1 MPVRLPR
8 RLAVLP
14 LLALAVGVPA
24 SPAAATTTPATTP
37 ATTVETGTL
46 VQVATE
52 TSAHEGGAD
61 HDGTRTLLRRA
72 DGTFTDVRGESVEHL
87 ATGTTVRA
95 QVRDG
100 EVVDVAARPGVRTL
114 AAAGGPS
121 TVRVA
126 MVVPAGVTQD
136 ATPITAAQVA
146 TSIQQASDYWSSQTA
161 GQVTFQLAG
170 VQAWT
175 SSSRPCS
182 DVGGVWTDAARAVG
196 FTGSPREHLVVVLPR
211 NAYTSGACAAY
222 GLGSIGAGPDSP
234 GYVYVTDT
242 EPSLWAHE
250 LGHNLGLGHANLLS
264 SATASDVAWNG
275 TAYPG
280 ATRVGY
286 GDVWDVMSFS
296 GRTIGHGNLGI
307 AGQYRLGLL
316 PAGIQD
322 VRTTGSYTLAA
333 LPNAADGRV
342 HGLRAVDPA
351 TGTAYFVELRGRST
365 GDDLVASDASRP
377 TRGVRVTTADRGE
390 SGATLALDATPT
402 GRRGDVDLTI
412 APGTTLSTAS
422 GRLHVTVT
430 AVDGA
435 QATVT
440 VTFGDAPG
448 RTTVP
453 TPAPTT
459 TTAPTS
465 GSGVSFS
472 RDGVNHVV
480 SGPVLEKY
488 LALGAQRG
496 QLGWPTS
503 DAIAVRD
510 GGVVQRFEGGLVYWT
525 AGTGA
530 QVVAGAV
537 LGEYASIGW
546 EGSTLGFPTSGEIG
560 VTGGVVQRFQRGLVY
575 WTPATGAHAVRGAVE
590 GRYAAAGWERSALG
604 FPTSDEIAL
613 PGGVVQRFTGGNVY
627 WTPATGAQV
636 VKGAILGEWGRRGW
650 ERSRLGWPVGEEV
663 PVAGGVRQQF
673 QGGTLT
679 WTAATGRVA

>member
-8 RLAVLP
+8 SLAALP
-14 LLALAVGVPA
+14 LAALALCLTAAPA
-24 SPAAATTTPATTP
+24 TAAPAASSV
-37 ATTVETGTL
+37 VETGTV

-52 TSAHEGGAD
+52 TPVHAGGTD

-72 DGTFTDVRGESVEHL
+72 DGTFTDVGGEAVEHL
-87 ATGTTVRA
+87 ATGTSVRA
-95 QVRDG
+95 EVRDG
-100 EVVDVAARPGVRTL
+100 TATAVSARAAVRTL

-136 ATPITAAQVA
+136 AAPATTAQVA
-146 TSIQQASDYWSSQTA
+146 TAVQQASDYWSSQTA
-161 GQVTFQLAG
+161 GQVRFQLAG
-170 VQAWT
+170 VQGWTT
-175 SSSRPCS
+175 SSRTCS
-182 DVGGVWTDAARAVG
+182 DVGGLWTEAARAAG
-196 FTGSPREHLVVVLPR
+196 FTGAPREHLVVLLPR
-211 NAYTSGACAAY
+211 NAYTSRACAAY
-222 GLGSIGAGPDSP
+222 GLGSVGAGPDSA
-234 GYVYVTDT
+234 GYAYVTDT

-275 TAYPG
+275 SSYPG
-280 ATRVGY
+280 ATRVPY

-296 GRTIGHGNLGI
+296 GATIGHGNLGV

-316 PAGIQD
+316 RNGIQD
-322 VRTTGSYTLAA
+322 VTATGSYTFAA
-333 LPNAADGRV
+333 LPVAADGAV

-390 SGATLALDATPT
+390 DGATLALDASPT
-402 GRRGDVDLTI
+402 GRRGDVDLAL
-412 APGTTLSTAS
+412 APGATLSTAS

-430 AVDGA
+430 AAGDTK
-435 QATVT
+435 ATVT
-440 VTFGDAPG
+440 VTFGDTP
-448 RTTVP
+448 RP
-453 TPAPTT
+453 TPAP
-459 TTAPTS
+459 APAPA
-465 GSGVSFS
+465 GSASTVAPQGVSFN
-472 RDGVNHVV
+472 RDGVNRVV
-480 SGPVLEKY
+480 SGPVLQAY
-488 LALGAQRG
+488 LDRGAQRG
-496 QLGWPTS
+496 ALGWPTS
-503 DAIAVRD
+503 DALPVRD

-537 LGEYASIGW
+537 LGEYASLGW
-546 EGSTLGFPTSGEIG
+546 EGSVLGFPTSGEIP

-575 WTPATGAHAVRGAVE
+575 SSPTTGAHAVRGAVE
-590 GRYAAAGWERSALG
+590 GRYAAAGWERSVLG
-604 FPTSDEIAL
+604 FPTSDEI
-613 PGGVVQRFTGGNVY
+613 PVRGGVVQRFSGGNVY
-627 WTPATGAQV
+627 WSPAAGAQV
-636 VKGAILGEWGRRGW
+636 VRGAVLGEYGRRGW
-650 ERSRLGWPVGEEV
+650 EGSRLGFPVGEEV
-663 PVAGGVRQQF
+663 PAPGGVRQQF